1 MKSCLDC
8 YHFKLTRKKTMKHP
22 TLECSMGIHRGKLNH
37 PKKFV
42 LTREE
47 DRDDGYFINVI
58 PEFLIA
64 KKCGVFESMDD

>member
-1 MKSCLDC
+1 
-8 YHFKLTRKKTMKHP
+8 MKHP

-47 DRDDGYFINVI
+47 DRDDGYFINIV
-58 PEFLIA
+58 PEFLVA